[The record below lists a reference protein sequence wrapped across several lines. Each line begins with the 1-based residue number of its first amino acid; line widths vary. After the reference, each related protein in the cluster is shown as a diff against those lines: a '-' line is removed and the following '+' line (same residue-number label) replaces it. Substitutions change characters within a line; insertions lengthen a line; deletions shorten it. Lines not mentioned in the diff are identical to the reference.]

1 MRILRTGP
9 CECGRTSFRFRIL
22 GRSDDMLK
30 VRGVNVFPTAVG
42 NTLANLSNQLSGE
55 FQIIVDHPPPHQYL
69 RVRVELA
76 QNLVSDN
83 VGDLPQQI
91 IQTLR
96 ERLNFRAEPDLVPY
110 GTLPRT
116 EQKARRVIKTYKQTG
131 G

>member
-1 MRILRTGP
+1 
-9 CECGRTSFRFRIL
+9 
-22 GRSDDMLK
+22 MLH

-55 FQIIVDHPPPHQYL
+55 FQIVVDHPPPHQYL

-76 QNLVSDN
+76 QNLDPDN

-96 ERLNFRAEPDLVPY
+96 DRLNFRAEPDLVPY
-110 GTLPRT
+110 RTLPRT
-116 EQKARRVIKTYKQTG
+116 EQKARRVIKTYERTDR
-131 G
+131 